1 MRIGVLGGGQ
11 LGRMLALA
19 GYPLGFS
26 FRFLDPS
33 PEAPAGRVGELQV
46 GEYGDLAALERFA
59 RGLDAVTIEFENV
72 PASAVKWLEER
83 VPVFPGSAALETGQ
97 DRVWEKTLFRR
108 VGAEVQAF
116 QPASTREE
124 FEEAVR
130 GVGVPVMAKTRRFG
144 YDGKGQRVLRHGR
157 EVEVAWAELRGS
169 PLIVESLVEFER
181 EVSILGVRSRTGE
194 TKFYP
199 IVENR
204 HEGGILRR
212 SESPVDG
219 GELLQHQ
226 AERAAGAIL
235 TELGYVG
242 VLAVEF
248 FVVGRGEASRLIVN
262 EMAPRVHNSGHWTIE
277 GAETSQFE
285 NHLRA
290 GLGLPLGS
298 CAARGRSVMLNL
310 IGSVPRLSE
319 LLAIRGAG
327 AGVHVH
333 VYGKEPRP
341 GRKVGHVTMVGRVEE
356 VEERVR
362 ALVGG

>member
-1 MRIGVLGGGQ
+1 M
-11 LGRMLALA
+11 
-19 GYPLGFS
+19 
-26 FRFLDPS
+26 
-33 PEAPAGRVGELQV
+33 
-46 GEYGDLAALERFA
+46 LERFA

-83 VPVFPGSAALETGQ
+83 LPVFPGSAALETGQ

-116 QPASTREE
+116 HPAATREE
-124 FEEAVR
+124 LESAVR
-130 GVGVPVMAKTRRFG
+130 SVGVPVMAKTRRFG
-144 YDGKGQRVLRHGR
+144 YDGKGQRVLRHAR
-157 EVEVAWAELRGS
+157 EVEVAWAEMRGV

-194 TKFYP
+194 TRFYP

-212 SESPVDG
+212 SESPVEN
-219 GELLQHQ
+219 GEELQRR
-226 AERAAGAIL
+226 AEKAAGAIL
-235 TELGYVG
+235 AELGYVG

-248 FVVGRGEASRLIVN
+248 FVVGAGLIVN

-298 CAARGRSVMLNL
+298 CAARGRSVMINL

-319 LLAIRGAG
+319 LLAIRVEG

-356 VEERVR
+356 VEGRVR
-362 ALVGG
+362 AVVGG